1 MGACLASLL
10 CSFPLEEPSSAAS
23 LEARHEALAAQ
34 HQRQATQDRRFVP
47 LLVLGLPGAGKSLL
61 ICQLASSFASPPH
74 LLSGAAAD
82 DAAAAAAMRDATID
96 TARALAHSA
105 LASGAALGTPGAAAA
120 AALLAALPQGCAL
133 TAAVAEAAARLW
145 GGGGAAL
152 ALAWDAVAS
161 ADNVNYLV
169 RRAKAQSVRGF
180 VPSEEDRLRL
190 HLPTLYPMRTLL
202 RERWDKDVLHVV
214 ELPGR
219 TALEGGGRQL
229 PTAFA
234 LLRHSALGLVFC
246 AALTDFDRVLPPHA
260 GVAAAAAQLGPPQP
274 PRNLLLCALDVWEAV
289 AASPHFRHSH
299 ITLLLTKLDAFKAK
313 LQTTDLRHPGS
324 DSVPPRFL
332 DYRSGTDASAALAY
346 LEARFHERAAGRALP
361 VRIQAIDLLDAKRV
375 AALCAALKDHARH
388 IKEEEQ
394 MRLDAVA

>member
-1 MGACLASLL
+1 MGACLASTF
-10 CSFPLEEPSSAAS
+10 CSFPLEDAGSAPA
-23 LEARHEALAAQ
+23 LEARHEELAAR
-34 HQRQATQDRRFVP
+34 HQRQAVLDRRYVP

-61 ICQLASSFASPPH
+61 VCQLASSIASPPH

-82 DAAAAAAMRDATID
+82 GAAAAAAMRDATVG
-96 TARALAHSA
+96 TARALARSA
-105 LASGAALGTPGAAAA
+105 LASGAAFGAPGAEAAA
-120 AALLAALPQGCAL
+120 ELLAALPEGCAI
-133 TAAVAEAAARLW
+133 TAAVAEAVARLW
-145 GGGGAAL
+145 GGGGVAL
-152 ALAWDAVAS
+152 ALAWDAVAC

-169 RRAKAQSVRGF
+169 RRAKAQSARGF
-180 VPSEEDRLRL
+180 EPSVEDRLRL

-202 RERWDKDVLHVV
+202 RERGAKDVLHVV

-219 TALEGGGRQL
+219 VALEGGGRQL
-229 PTAFA
+229 PTACA
-234 LLRHSALGLVFC
+234 LLRHSALGLIFC
-246 AALTDFDRVLPPHA
+246 AALTDFDRVL
-260 GVAAAAAQLGPPQP
+260 AAAQQEGGGLQQLGPPQP

-289 AASPHFRHSH
+289 AASPHFRHSR
-299 ITLLLTKLDAFKAK
+299 ITLLLTKLDAFRAK